1 MKKLIS
7 IIILIASVNIYA
19 QNAIETDELFLKYEQ
34 EYLKTGNS
42 EDGRNYELAN
52 KNFTSK
58 FNDYKQRNKFQKSKN
73 KESWLSKNVSKTEFG
88 SANEALQAYKDMVES
103 STLIRERN
111 NAIQE
116 IRNELLK
123 KYDETLIWETLQTRL
138 KVKMKNK
145 KEEL

>member
-1 MKKLIS
+1 MKKLIY
-7 IIILIASVNIYA
+7 IIILIASTSIYA

-52 KNFTSK
+52 KNFYSK

-73 KESWLSKNVSKTEFG
+73 KESWLNKNFSKTKFG
-88 SANEALQAYKDMVES
+88 SVNEALQAYKDMVNFDKSIKERIN
-103 STLIRERN
+103 ST
-111 NAIQE
+111 QE

-138 KVKMKNK
+138 KARK
-145 KEEL
+145 

>member
-1 MKKLIS
+1 MMKKLIS

-58 FNDYKQRNKFQKSKN
+58 FNDYKQWGKFVKSKD
-73 KESWLSKNVSKTEFG
+73 KERWLSKNFSKTEFG

-138 KVKMKNK
+138 KAK
-145 KEEL
+145 K

>member
-1 MKKLIS
+1 MKKLIY
-7 IIILIASVNIYA
+7 IIILIASTSIYA

-52 KNFTSK
+52 KNFYSK
-58 FNDYKQRNKFQKSKN
+58 FNDYKQRNKFKKSKN
-73 KESWLSKNVSKTEFG
+73 KESWLNNNFSKTKYG
-88 SANEALQAYKDMVES
+88 TVNEALQAYKDMVNFDKSIKERIN
-103 STLIRERN
+103 ST
-111 NAIQE
+111 QE

-138 KVKMKNK
+138 KARK
-145 KEEL
+145 

>member
-1 MKKLIS
+1 MKKLIY
-7 IIILIASVNIYA
+7 IIILIASTSIYA

-52 KNFTSK
+52 KNFYSK

-88 SANEALQAYKDMVES
+88 SANEALQAYKDMVEL
-103 STLIRERN
+103 STLIRDRN

-116 IRNELLK
+116 IINELLK